1 MARFWSGIAGG
12 VLVGLAVFRG
22 YVFRPD
28 HPAFECVTVG
38 ALVAGVLTLVR
49 QSHRGQA
56 LALVLAYTGLRFA
69 FTPVV
74 RLSAAVSGLLLGLGV
89 LVVGLIFDLLARGG
103 WRFGKFLLVGPL
115 VGGVFLALAPITEM
129 QELNVLNAAN
139 LMMFRLA
146 LGMLIGEGVALGVEL
161 AEWPFGRSAR
171 TAASAGRALSGAEVV
186 PSDRESG

>member
-1 MARFWSGIAGG
+1 MQHSRWFVTEAMARFWSGIAGG
-12 VLVGLAVFRG
+12 VLVGIAVFRG
-22 YVFRPD
+22 FVFQPG
-28 HPAFECVTVG
+28 HPAFECLTVG

-49 QSHRGQA
+49 QPRRGQA
-56 LALVLAYTGLRFA
+56 FLLVLAYTGIRFA

-74 RLSAAVSGLLLGLGV
+74 RLSAAVAGLSLGLG
-89 LVVGLIFDLLARGG
+89 LFVVGLIFDQLARGG

-161 AEWPFGRSAR
+161 AEWWLGRSAR
-171 TAASAGRALSGAEVV
+171 AAAART
-186 PSDRESG
+186 